1 MSETKGMSGN
11 ASFLSANI
19 WFLFICT
26 EIKEILL
33 DMWATHFIWT
43 LLWNDLH
50 VKIFEENLQFQNIF
64 SAFMK
69 IDHHKIY

>member
-1 MSETKGMSGN
+1 MSETKGMSGI
-11 ASFLSANI
+11 ASFLFANI
-19 WFLFICT
+19 WFLFIRT
-26 EIKEILL
+26 EIKEMLL